1 VVGSGIFVLPASVA
15 ALLGRA
21 SPAAYLVSALLTA
34 LVVLCFAEAGG
45 RFDQTGGPYIYA
57 RAAFGSFVGF
67 EVGWMFFLS
76 RLGASAAIA
85 NAFAAYLAQFW
96 PAAGEGFGRAAVITA
111 AFAAFAALNVRG
123 VAQAAWTVDALTV
136 AKFVPLLV
144 FVGLGLGLLDG
155 RRFSLAAPVSTLAF
169 RQAALLLVFA
179 FGGFE
184 NANVPAEEAKNPRR
198 DLPIALVAAIG
209 LTAVLYVLIQM
220 VTLSVLSDVANR
232 PRPLADAGRVFLGP
246 WGGHVIAAGAVLST
260 AGSLGALSLVGPRIL
275 YALSIGR
282 QLPSFLSHV
291 HPSWRT
297 PDTGIV
303 VFTLMAWAVALV
315 GSFEQLVGV
324 SAIARLVFSAATCL
338 AVLVLRRRPAEGEA
352 ARGFHAPGGPVVP
365 LAAVALSVW
374 LLTGTTPDQQLAGA
388 IAVLAGGLLFLLSA
402 WRVRSATPLP
412 GMK

>member
-1 VVGSGIFVLPASVA
+1 VVGSGIFVLPATVA

-21 SPAAYLVSALLTA
+21 SPAAYLVSALLTV

-57 RAAFGSFVGF
+57 RAAFGGFVGF

-85 NAFAAYLAQFW
+85 NAFAAYIAQFW
-96 PAAGEGFGRAAVITA
+96 PAAGGGLGRAALITA
-111 AFAAFAALNVRG
+111 AFAAFAALNLRG

-144 FVGLGLGLLDG
+144 FVGVGLSLLD
-155 RRFSLAAPVSTLAF
+155 RSRYSLAAPVTSLAF

-184 NANVPAEEAKNPRR
+184 NANVPTEEAKNPRR
-198 DLPIALVAAIG
+198 DLPIALVVAIA

-220 VTLSVLSDVANR
+220 VTLSALSDVANR
-232 PRPLADAGRVFLGP
+232 PRPLADAGGLFLGP
-246 WGGHVIAAGAVLST
+246 WGGQLIAAGAVLST

-275 YALSIGR
+275 YALSVGG
-282 QLPSFLSHV
+282 QLPAFLSRV
-291 HPSWRT
+291 HATWRT
-297 PDTGIV
+297 PDAGIV
-303 VFTLMAWAVALV
+303 VFTVVAWGVALV
-315 GSFEQLVGV
+315 GSFEQLVGI

-338 AVLVLRRRPAEGEA
+338 AVLVLRRQAPASGGSF
-352 ARGFHAPGGPVVP
+352 RAPGGALVP
-365 LAAVALSVW
+365 LAAVALSLW
-374 LLTGTTPDQQLAGA
+374 LLTGTTLEQRLAGA
-388 IAVLAGGLLFLLSA
+388 AAVVAGGLLFLVTA
-402 WRVRSATPLP
+402 WRSGVRPVQRE
-412 GMK
+412 

>member
-1 VVGSGIFVLPASVA
+1 MVGSGIFVLPASVA
-15 ALLGRA
+15 ALLGGA
-21 SPAAYLVSALLTA
+21 SPAAYLVSALLTV

-45 RFDQTGGPYIYA
+45 RFEQTGGPYIYA

-96 PAAGEGFGRAAVITA
+96 PPAGGGLGRAAIITV
-111 AFAAFAALNVRG
+111 AFAAFAALNLRG

-144 FVGLGLGLLDG
+144 FVVVGLGLLDG
-155 RRFSLAAPVSTLAF
+155 SRYSLAAPVGSLAF

-184 NANVPAEEAKNPRR
+184 NASVPTEEAKNPRR

-246 WGGHVIAAGAVLST
+246 WGGHLIAGGAVLST

-275 YALSIGR
+275 YALSMGR
-282 QLPSFLSHV
+282 QLPSLLSHV
-291 HPSWRT
+291 HPAWRT
-297 PDTGIV
+297 PDAGIV

-352 ARGFHAPGGPVVP
+352 AGGFRAPGGAFVP
-365 LAAVALSVW
+365 LAAVALSIW
-374 LLTGTTPDQQLAGA
+374 LLTGTTPEQRVAGA
-388 IAVLAGGLLFLLSA
+388 VAVVAGGLLFLLSA
-402 WRVRSATPLP
+402 WRGRRPILWR
-412 GMK
+412 G